1 MLVEAQSKQLSNLKL
16 TDLFRC
22 SGLVVQQSAVLTVRA
37 SFQQYKET
45 NMPYEVRSEDGK
57 HCVYNTETGDKKDC
71 HDTEEEAQAQV
82 RLLHELEKDE

>member
-1 MLVEAQSKQLSNLKL
+1 
-16 TDLFRC
+16 
-22 SGLVVQQSAVLTVRA
+22 
-37 SFQQYKET
+37 
-45 NMPYEVRSEDGK
+45 MPYEVRSEDGK